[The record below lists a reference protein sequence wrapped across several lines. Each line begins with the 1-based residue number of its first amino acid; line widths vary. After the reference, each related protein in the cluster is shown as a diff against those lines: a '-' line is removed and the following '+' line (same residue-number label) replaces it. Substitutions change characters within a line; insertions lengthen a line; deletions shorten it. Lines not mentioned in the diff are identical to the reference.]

1 MSRHEQDEA
10 EALEPSTRPRVVDE
24 AYEVMASW
32 SQTLMMSAL
41 GATVLWFMVSTVT
54 LITLPMWGLPIVY
67 VVLGLL
73 YLLPPSREP
82 RLALDVLRKWD
93 DLRVDR
99 ALGSAGIYDDP
110 RLEVAEAMADRVLR
124 HPSVEEGARERARML
139 VRRLKL
145 VLSDLRRVEWLVQTG
160 SSSLSPSGR
169 SISDLQ
175 DTLDVRVAGILGQ
188 LTEIHRTVVMRDADA
203 LGRALASVDDLLRE
217 LEAEREVDRLLSEA
231 EGRG

>member
-1 MSRHEQDEA
+1 MRRQDEIEA

-24 AYEVMASW
+24 AYEVMGSW
-32 SQTLMMSAL
+32 SQTLIMSGL
-41 GATVLWFMVSTVT
+41 GATILWMMVGSLT
-54 LITLPMWGLPIVY
+54 LITLPIWGLPIVF
-67 VVLGLL
+67 LLLAML
-73 YLLPPSREP
+73 YLWPVSREP
-82 RLALDVLRKWD
+82 RLARDVLRKWD

-124 HPSVEEGARERARML
+124 HPSVEEGARERARLL

-145 VLSDLRRVEWLVQTG
+145 LLSDLRRVEWLVQTG
-160 SSSLSPSGR
+160 SSALSPTGR
-169 SISDLQ
+169 SVSDLQ
-175 DTLDVRVAGILGQ
+175 DVLDARVAGILGQ

>member
-1 MSRHEQDEA
+1 MRRQDEIEA

-24 AYEVMASW
+24 AYEVMGSW
-32 SQTLMMSAL
+32 SQTLIMSGL
-41 GATVLWFMVSTVT
+41 GATILWMMVGSLT
-54 LITLPMWGLPIVY
+54 LITLPIWGLPIA
-67 VVLGLL
+67 
-73 YLLPPSREP
+73 YLLLAMLYRWPVSREP
-82 RLALDVLRKWD
+82 RLARDVLRKWD

-124 HPSVEEGARERARML
+124 HPSVEEGARERARLL

-145 VLSDLRRVEWLVQTG
+145 LLSDLRRVEWLVQTG
-160 SSSLSPSGR
+160 SSALSPTGR
-169 SISDLQ
+169 SVSDLQ
-175 DTLDVRVAGILGQ
+175 DVLDARVAGILGQ

>member
-1 MSRHEQDEA
+1 MSRQDEIEA
-10 EALEPSTRPRVVDE
+10 EALQPSTRPRVVDE
-24 AYEVMASW
+24 AYEVMGSW
-32 SQTLMMSAL
+32 SQTLLMSGL
-41 GATVLWFMVSTVT
+41 GATVLWMMVGGMT
-54 LITLPMWGLPIVY
+54 LVALPMWGLPIVY
-67 VVLGLL
+67 LLLAML
-73 YLLPPSREP
+73 YLWPVSREP
-82 RLALDVLRKWD
+82 RLARDVLRKWD

-124 HPSVEEGARERARML
+124 HPAVEEGARDRARLL

-145 VLSDLRRVEWLVQTG
+145 LLSDLRRVEWLVNTG
-160 SSSLSPSGR
+160 SSALSPSGR

-175 DTLDVRVAGILGQ
+175 DVLDARVAGLLGQ

-203 LGRALASVDDLLRE
+203 LGRALESVDDLLRE